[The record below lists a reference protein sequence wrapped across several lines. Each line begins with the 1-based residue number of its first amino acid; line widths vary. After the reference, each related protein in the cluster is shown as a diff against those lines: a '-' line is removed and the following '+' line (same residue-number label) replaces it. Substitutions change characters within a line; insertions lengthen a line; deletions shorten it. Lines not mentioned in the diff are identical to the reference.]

1 MKTLWFGACAATL
14 MAAVVVAQVEKVG
27 PTADASPLNEPLRA
41 ELLAMKVEDQRVRKL
56 VGPAM
61 SSQLREEW
69 AQIDARNQAR
79 MEAIIAEHG
88 WPGKTLV
95 GADGA
100 SAAWILVQ
108 HFTPAFQEKCLPLLE
123 RAVAAGEATGKHY
136 AYLVDRVR
144 MHQGKPQIY
153 GTQFRTINGVMAV
166 HPIEDP
172 EHLDERR
179 RAVGLGPWADY
190 EKQILGNSA
199 AKEAAVGNPELRQE
213 LFRMAAES
221 RRVRTGKLADQTE
234 EQKEER
240 KRVSA
245 VQGARLKEIFEKHGW
260 PGRTLVGADASAQA
274 FLLLTMQDAALRI
287 ECLPLLEQ
295 AMKARE
301 ATPQD
306 YAQIVDHLRLEQGRP
321 VVYGVIPWLRTAD
334 GMQMFV
340 EIEDVAHVDERR
352 RAIGLEPFKK

>member
-1 MKTLWFGACAATL
+1 MMLAASVKAQTETTGAPVAPIPIKAEESLPTRPALREEL
-14 MAAVVVAQVEKVG
+14 MA
-27 PTADASPLNEPLRA
+27 
-41 ELLAMKVEDQRVRKL
+41 MKAEDQRVRKAA
-56 VGPAM
+56 GPTM
-61 SSQLREEW
+61 SGQQREEW
-69 AQIDARNQAR
+69 GQVDARNEAR
-79 MEAIIAEHG
+79 MEAIISEHG

-108 HFTPAFQEKCLPLLE
+108 HFSPAFQEKCLPLLE
-123 RAVAAGEATGKHY
+123 RAVTAGEATGRNY
-136 AYLVDRVR
+136 AYLLDRVR
-144 MHQGKPQIY
+144 MHQGKPQVY
-153 GTQFRTINGVMAV
+153 GTQFKTINGVTAV
-166 HPIEDP
+166 HPIEDADQ
-172 EHLDERR
+172 LDERR

-190 EKQILGNSA
+190 EKQILGDAA
-199 AKEAAVGNPELRQE
+199 AKEASVGNPELRRE

-221 RRVRTGKLADQTE
+221 RRVRAEKLADQTE

-240 KRVSA
+240 KRVNA
-245 VQGARLKEIFEKHGW
+245 AHRARLKGIFEKHGW
-260 PGRTLVGADASAQA
+260 PGRSLVGADASAQA

-295 AMKARE
+295 AMKAGE
-301 ATPQD
+301 VTPKD

-334 GMQMFV
+334 GTQMPV

-352 RAIGLEPFKK
+352 RAIGLEPLKK